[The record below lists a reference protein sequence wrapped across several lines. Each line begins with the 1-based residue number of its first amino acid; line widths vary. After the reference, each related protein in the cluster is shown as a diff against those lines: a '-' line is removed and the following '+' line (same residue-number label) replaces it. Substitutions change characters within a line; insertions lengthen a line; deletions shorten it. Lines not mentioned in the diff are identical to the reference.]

1 MRAPGAGVGAGR
13 LFLLLVVLTGAC
25 GDSSPP
31 LEPPPPEQGH
41 PFTYRPRAGAPTIQS
56 ISVRGDFND
65 WAQRPLLRQAD
76 GSWRAAVALP
86 NGRHR
91 YKFFINGEW
100 PQDMCFDETWGDPSK
115 HHWIDPDAAEC
126 EPDGVGGQ
134 NAVAL
139 IGEAPG
145 LGFRH
150 APTESGYV
158 SAAGGRVSIRFRA
171 GLNRVQSAS
180 VIAGSQSYAMHH
192 QLSTSSQDIW
202 RVSVPEGTAAYRIS
216 VTTAAGTTEHGPY
229 NVPGTMFRAV
239 SWVSDAVGYQI
250 FPERFWNGD
259 PVNDVHALT
268 TDAWHFLHP
277 SYRHPAPV
285 LSAQW
290 DAPMESHHCCHQYYG
305 GDLQGVIDRL
315 DHLSALGVSLIYL
328 NPIFLAGSAHGY
340 DGFDFMS
347 IAPNFGDE
355 HTARRLLDAAR
366 ARGIRVMWD
375 FVPNHVGVGHRA
387 FLDAVEKGTSSA
399 YWNWFRFKV
408 PAAQVQIGNGAHYD
422 GWWGLG
428 SLPELNTATSAV
440 HAHLMEATR
449 YWTEF
454 GFDGIRVD
462 VPESVRNPR
471 QFFPAF
477 RQAAKAVNPNVY
489 LVGEVW
495 GRSPLWLQGD
505 EFDSLMNYAL
515 GLDVVRRLAAGE
527 ITATAA
533 AREMSLLYAEY
544 PEASTAMQFNIISS
558 HDTSRLLTLLG
569 GGGRGTTPGA
579 GLLAR
584 QRFASALLYALPGVP
599 VTFQGDECA
608 FLGAVANRD
617 EQRYPMQ
624 WQSCDAAMVEHY
636 TRLAGLKRN
645 VQALRSPV
653 IRRPTALGPL
663 LSFYRGEPGTGEVL
677 AVFNSAAD
685 ARVVTLPAGS
695 WTDSTTGEALS
706 GSAPLAPLGWR
717 FLERRQ

>member
-1 MRAPGAGVGAGR
+1 VKRAPGAGRGAG
-13 LFLLLVVLTGAC
+13 LLLLLLAVLTGAC
-25 GDSSPP
+25 GDSSAPA
-31 LEPPPPEQGH
+31 EPPPPPEGH
-41 PFTYRPRAGAPTIQS
+41 TFTYRPRAGSPAIQS
-56 ISVRGDFND
+56 VSVRGDFNN
-65 WAQRPLLRQAD
+65 WGERLLLRQPD
-76 GSWRAAVALP
+76 GTWSAVVALP

-91 YKFFINGEW
+91 YKFYINGEW
-100 PQDMCFDETWGDPSK
+100 PRDMCFDEKWGDPSNGYLV
-115 HHWIDPDAAEC
+115 DAGAAEC
-126 EPDGVGGQ
+126 EPDGEGGQ
-134 NAVAL
+134 NAVVL
-139 IGEAPG
+139 LGVAPE
-145 LGFRH
+145 LGYRH
-150 APTESGYV
+150 VPGQAGFV
-158 SAAGGRVSIRFRA
+158 SAAAGRVSIRFRA
-171 GLNRVQSAS
+171 GRNRVVSAQLM
-180 VIAGSQSYAMHH
+180 AGAQSYPMHL

-202 RVSVPEGTAAYRIS
+202 RVSVPEGTSSYRIS
-216 VTTAAGTTEHGPY
+216 VTTASGTTEQGPY
-229 NVPGTMFRAV
+229 SVPGGLFRAV
-239 SWVSDAVGYQI
+239 PWVGDAVGYQI

-259 PVNDVHALT
+259 SSNDGETIA

-277 SYRHPAPV
+277 SFRHPEPV
-285 LSAQW
+285 LSTQW
-290 DAPMESHHCCHQYYG
+290 NAPMESHHCCHQYYG

-315 DHLSALGVSLIYL
+315 DHLSALGVTLIYL

-340 DGFDFMS
+340 DGFDYLR

-355 HTARRLLDAAR
+355 QTARRLLTAAR
-366 ARGIRVMWD
+366 ARGMRIIWD
-375 FVPNHVGVGHRA
+375 FVPNHVGVGHAA
-387 FLDAVEKGTSSA
+387 FLDAIEKGTASP
-399 YWNWFRFKV
+399 YWEWFRFRV

-440 HAHLMEATR
+440 HAHLMEVTR

-477 RQAAKAVNPNVY
+477 RQAAKSVNPDVY
-489 LVGEVW
+489 LIGEVW
-495 GRSPLWLQGD
+495 GRNPLWLQGD

-527 ITATAA
+527 ISAA
-533 AREMSLLYAEY
+533 AAANEMALLYADY

-569 GGGRGTTPGA
+569 GGGRGSTPNA

-584 QRFASALLYALPGVP
+584 HRFASALLYALPGVP

-624 WQSCDAAMVEHY
+624 WQSCDPAMVAHY
-636 TRLAGLKRN
+636 VQLAALKRTAA
-645 VQALRSPV
+645 ALRSPV
-653 IRRPTALGPL
+653 VRSTAAQGPV
-663 LSFYRGEPGTGEVL
+663 LSFYRGEPGAGEVL

-685 ARVVTLPAGS
+685 TRNVALPAGS
-695 WTDSTTGEALS
+695 WSDLVTGETLN
-706 GSAPLAPLGWR
+706 GSATLNALGWR
-717 FLERRQ
+717 YLERR